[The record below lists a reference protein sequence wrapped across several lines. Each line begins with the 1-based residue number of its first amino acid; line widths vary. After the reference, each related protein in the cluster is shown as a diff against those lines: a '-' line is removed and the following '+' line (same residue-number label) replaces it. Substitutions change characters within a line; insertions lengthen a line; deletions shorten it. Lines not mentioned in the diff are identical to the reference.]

1 MVSGLGVIKIRNA
14 EAINALERVLLG
26 CDSPGVKMA
35 AAFAHEVLTKR
46 GVGGRQVPS
55 RWKTNI
61 EFAVSV
67 TLLSAEMDHVLLKRK
82 KFGGS
87 LLGAVLDESSGSM
100 LDVAQKIARHTSK
113 DQSTEIALS
122 GRALSVEIWDDDPEL
137 LVIGFNYL
145 AISRETVA
153 QRLDGDWQLV
163 EFSDL
168 DLNRHDPRESLALS
182 EMLTTMGISNPYEM
196 GDDRNEPSAN
206 TAA

>member
-1 MVSGLGVIKIRNA
+1 MVSSIGMFRRRDA
-14 EAINALERVLLG
+14 EAINAIERVLLG

-46 GVGGRQVPS
+46 GAAGRQVAS
-55 RWKTNI
+55 RWNSKI
-61 EFAVSV
+61 EFSVSV

-87 LLGAVLDESSGSM
+87 LPRAVLEESSGSM
-100 LDVAQKIARHTSK
+100 LEVAQKIARHTSK
-113 DQSTEIALS
+113 DQTTEIALS

-137 LVIGFNYL
+137 LMIGFNYL
-145 AISRETVA
+145 AISRETFA
-153 QRLDGDWQLV
+153 ERLDGDWKLV

-168 DLNRHDPRESLALS
+168 DLNRHDPREALALS
-182 EMLTTMGISNPYEM
+182 EMLSIMGISNPYDM
-196 GDDRNEPSAN
+196 SDDQVEPSTI

>member
-1 MVSGLGVIKIRNA
+1 MVSGLGVFSMRNA

-46 GVGGRQVPS
+46 GVGGRPVPS
-55 RWKTNI
+55 RWKAKV

-87 LLGAVLDESSGSM
+87 LPRAVLDESSGSM

-137 LVIGFNYL
+137 LIIGFNYL

-153 QRLDGDWQLV
+153 ERLEAGWQLV

-182 EMLTTMGISNPYEM
+182 EMLTTMGISNPYDM
-196 GDDRNEPSAN
+196 GDDRDEPSAN